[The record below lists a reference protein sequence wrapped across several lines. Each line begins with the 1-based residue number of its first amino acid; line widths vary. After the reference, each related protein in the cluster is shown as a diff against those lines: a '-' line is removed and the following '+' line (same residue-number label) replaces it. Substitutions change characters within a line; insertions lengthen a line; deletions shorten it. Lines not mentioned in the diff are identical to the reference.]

1 MSLEGAWVDRSIADV
16 STDYARVRE
25 AIVFLRG
32 HHAQQPDL
40 ATLAA
45 HLGLSEVHVQKL
57 FRRWAGIS
65 PKRVLQ
71 FLTVEYAKS
80 CMAETGDL
88 LTLSPE
94 RGGQIENRAR
104 GRVPTGGGSG
114 LSCRSG
120 HLTAIEV

>member
-1 MSLEGAWVDRSIADV
+1 MSLEATWVARSIADV

-32 HHAQQPDL
+32 HHTQQPDL

-45 HLGLSEVHVQKL
+45 YLGLSDFHVPRL
-57 FRRWAGIS
+57 FSRRAGIS
-65 PKRVLQ
+65 PKRFLQ
-71 FLTVEYAKS
+71 FLTVEHAKS

-94 RGGQIENRAR
+94 RGGQIENRAG
-104 GRVPTGGGSG
+104 GRVPTGGDPAYPVGA
-114 LSCRSG
+114 
-120 HLTAIEV
+120 LT